1 MHIVNVSEP
10 QMAEGGDAASR
21 GQVLEYPAAAS
32 LEPNFI
38 VLPPDMTLIHHSK
51 AAALVFSH
59 LDADVASVS
68 PCV

>member
-1 MHIVNVSEP
+1 M
-10 QMAEGGDAASR
+10 
-21 GQVLEYPAAAS
+21 LEYLAAAS

-68 PCV
+68 PCVKVCLPDGGCFFFFKAL